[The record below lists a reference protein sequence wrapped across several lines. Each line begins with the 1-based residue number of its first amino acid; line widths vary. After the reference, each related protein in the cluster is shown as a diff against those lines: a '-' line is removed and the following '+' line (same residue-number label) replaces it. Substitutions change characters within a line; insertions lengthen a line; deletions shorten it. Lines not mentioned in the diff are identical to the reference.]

1 MPNDMPVYNTLTSME
16 TRLVQLMRRFP
27 VDDDHAPVAAGDS
40 PVYARLEV
48 PLMRFL
54 DLLWQADPFIVAL
67 NHRYDYDVTV
77 FELQLLYA
85 VNEARAGNV
94 RTINELLAWWFPE
107 HQIAEARASLS
118 TVAHILDEEGM
129 PRQSGARLREHIL
142 GVSSKRVKNSYRFVL
157 ETDSRSRAPSACNNQ
172 TIH

>member
-1 MPNDMPVYNTLTSME
+1 MPNDMPVYNTLTTME
-16 TRLVQLMRRFP
+16 TRLVQLMRRFLS
-27 VDDDHAPVAAGDS
+27 DDDMATVRGDDG

-54 DLLWQADPFIVAL
+54 DLLWQADPYIVSL

-85 VNEARAGNV
+85 VTEARAGNAG
-94 RTINELLAWWFPE
+94 TFDELLAWWFPE
-107 HQIAEARASLS
+107 HQIAEARTSLA
-118 TVAHILDEEGM
+118 TVVHILDEEGM
-129 PRQSGARLREHIL
+129 PLQSGARLREHIL
-142 GVSSKRVKNSYRFVL
+142 CISSKRVKNSYRFVL
-157 ETDSRSRAPSACNNQ
+157 EPDSSIRSHTAYNNQ